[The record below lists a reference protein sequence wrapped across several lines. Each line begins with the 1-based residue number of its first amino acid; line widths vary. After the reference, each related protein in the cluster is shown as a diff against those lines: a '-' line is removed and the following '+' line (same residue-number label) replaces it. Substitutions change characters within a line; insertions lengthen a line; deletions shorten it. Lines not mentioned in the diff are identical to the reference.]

1 MIVEYTRVKVGTKSS
16 LNRRNDRKC
25 RFLIKLAM
33 FNGSFIE
40 AISCRK
46 FKGSKHELEN
56 DKLYYQKHRHTFY
69 SPRIFLD
76 RKMLYLKVRFSLL
89 QHGAFERHL
98 GCSAMLLVCPN
109 VSNVQFKERNS

>member
-40 AISCRK
+40 VISCRK

-56 DKLYYQKHRHTFY
+56 DKLYYQRHRHTFY
-69 SPRIFLD
+69 SSRIFFD
-76 RKMLYLKVRFSLL
+76 RKMLHLKARFSPL
-89 QHGAFERHL
+89 QHGAFKRHL
-98 GCSAMLLVCPN
+98 GYSVIFLVCHKCIECS
-109 VSNVQFKERNS
+109 V